1 MICITLDCNKFYSR
15 RDLTSTLR
23 LLWDDD
29 VDEVFFF
36 LGEEAVVRVGEE
48 SSAICT

>member
-1 MICITLDCNKFYSR
+1 M
-15 RDLTSTLR
+15 TLR

-36 LGEEAVVRVGEE
+36 LGEEAVVRVEEE
-48 SSAICT
+48 SSAIYT